1 MLLIIM
7 IVLSSAAG
15 GMMVPEE
22 RYDLALL
29 ALLAT
34 IVLVIFLLADIRR
47 GGKSVTRFFE
57 SVLSGDFSTTF
68 DESDRDPFIR
78 TLHERMNRLIR
89 KFRDLRVRS
98 ESRETYYR
106 AVLQQSAT
114 GLVVLNAQDEIV
126 VINRAAARFAGIS
139 PDSTDK
145 RLMKIRNPHFF
156 EQLTHLS
163 PGEKRTYRDHGPGP
177 SSAFLLRAIE
187 LDLSGERLK
196 VISIENIRR
205 ELDQTELESYQRL
218 IRVLTHEI
226 MNSVAPLTSV
236 SGTLQKRFF
245 PDHSP
250 IDPSG
255 VNDDLIRGLIQ
266 GLSTIDDQ
274 TRGMVEFVN
283 NYRKL
288 TKLPEPVLGQIEVTG
303 WIEKIGILIT
313 DQLQEAGVRLSFS
326 VDPGI
331 SIIHADP
338 RLLNQVILNLVN
350 NAIDA
355 MRENQGKKELSISLF
370 RVDPE
375 HVYIRVSNNGAPI
388 PEEELEKIFIPFYTT
403 KEHGSGIGLYLSRQ
417 IIHQHGGLLSV
428 SSRSGETSFLIEL
441 PEPADEYPGH
451 TRMSTPA
458 NPG

>member
-1 MLLIIM
+1 
-7 IVLSSAAG
+7 
-15 GMMVPEE
+15 
-22 RYDLALL
+22 
-29 ALLAT
+29 
-34 IVLVIFLLADIRR
+34 
-47 GGKSVTRFFE
+47 
-57 SVLSGDFSTTF
+57 
-68 DESDRDPFIR
+68 
-78 TLHERMNRLIR
+78 
-89 KFRDLRVRS
+89 
-98 ESRETYYR
+98 
-106 AVLQQSAT
+106 
-114 GLVVLNAQDEIV
+114 
-126 VINRAAARFAGIS
+126 
-139 PDSTDK
+139 
-145 RLMKIRNPHFF
+145 
-156 EQLTHLS
+156 
-163 PGEKRTYRDHGPGP
+163 
-177 SSAFLLRAIE
+177 
-187 LDLSGERLK
+187 
-196 VISIENIRR
+196 
-205 ELDQTELESYQRL
+205 
-218 IRVLTHEI
+218 
-226 MNSVAPLTSV
+226 
-236 SGTLQKRFF
+236 
-245 PDHSP
+245 
-250 IDPSG
+250 

-441 PEPADEYPGH
+441 PEPANEYPGH